1 MQWHCEKNHRSM
13 EIKLFTIGFTQKP
26 AREFFTALK
35 DAGVKRV
42 VDVRLNNNSQLAGFS
57 KKEDLAYF
65 LKEIGS
71 IDYVHV
77 PELAPTQD
85 ILDAYKKHKGDWNL
99 YERQFVDLMAR
110 REIEKKIRPELL
122 DQGCFLCSEHLPH
135 HCHRRLV
142 AEYLNAKWSGIATK
156 HLV

>member
-1 MQWHCEKNHRSM
+1 M

-35 DAGVKRV
+35 EAGVKRV

-57 KKEDLAYF
+57 KKEDLAWF
-65 LKEIGS
+65 LKELGG

-99 YERQFVDLMAR
+99 YERQFVDLIAR
-110 REIEKKIRPELL
+110 REIEKRINPELL
-122 DQGCFLCSEHLPH
+122 AGGCLLCSEHLPH

-142 AEYLNAKWSGIATK
+142 AEYLNAKWGGIEIK